1 MEVGHSA
8 AFPAP
13 WFVVRSLLGILGRQA
28 RWALPAGVFAG
39 VAVPELAAL
48 LRPLLTAA
56 VIGTLTAALL
66 RLDWSQFGRFARHPR
81 LPAAIVLW
89 QLAATPLLVWAGA
102 VLAGMPPEL
111 RTILVLQGAAPPIGS
126 AAVFAMILGLD
137 GVLAVVGTVAS
148 TMLLPFTLTAVVGL
162 LLGGSGLS
170 VDLLAFFS
178 RVALLVATPFVLAWL
193 LRRVLGEA
201 IARHGDDVL
210 GGINVLLLVVF
221 AIAVMDGVTARLLA
235 DPGYVGTLLLAAC
248 GATALLHLAGYLLF
262 RRTGVESAYGAA
274 LLSGNRN
281 VGLMLVATAGTA
293 GEAFSLYTGI
303 AQIPMYFAPLV
314 LTPFLRRSRRA
325 LAGSA

>member
-1 MEVGHSA
+1 
-8 AFPAP
+8 
-13 WFVVRSLLGILGRQA
+13 
-28 RWALPAGVFAG
+28 
-39 VAVPELAAL
+39 
-48 LRPLLTAA
+48 
-56 VIGTLTAALL
+56 
-66 RLDWSQFGRFARHPR
+66 
-81 LPAAIVLW
+81 
-89 QLAATPLLVWAGA
+89 
-102 VLAGMPPEL
+102 
-111 RTILVLQGAAPPIGS
+111 
-126 AAVFAMILGLD
+126 
-137 GVLAVVGTVAS
+137 S

-262 RRTGVESAYGAA
+262 R
-274 LLSGNRN
+274 
-281 VGLMLVATAGTA
+281 
-293 GEAFSLYTGI
+293 
-303 AQIPMYFAPLV
+303 
-314 LTPFLRRSRRA
+314 
-325 LAGSA
+325 